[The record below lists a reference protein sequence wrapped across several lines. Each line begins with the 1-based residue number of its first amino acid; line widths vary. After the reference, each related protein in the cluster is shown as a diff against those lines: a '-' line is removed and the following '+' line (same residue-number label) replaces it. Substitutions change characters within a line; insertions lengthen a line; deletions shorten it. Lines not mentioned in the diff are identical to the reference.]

1 MFGLPEI
8 NCVRHASE
16 VVCVSIGANL
26 LLPMAP
32 GILRRFLEDIET
44 DPGKIVQTEFAGVA
58 DCLCE
63 KDLKAI
69 GVACQKVEKRKSE
82 CACASGRYWRYSEVL
97 SAFIGVFILWSNW
110 IEIPCIAAWC
120 PILLMPAVVAVAWP
134 CLCYNWHLFRLQ
146 RAIKKA
152 FRHARKQK
160 RQQNKEREID
170 NDEYINQFVTN
181 AMNAAGKR

>member
-1 MFGLPEI
+1 
-8 NCVRHASE
+8 
-16 VVCVSIGANL
+16 
-26 LLPMAP
+26 
-32 GILRRFLEDIET
+32 
-44 DPGKIVQTEFAGVA
+44 
-58 DCLCE
+58 
-63 KDLKAI
+63 
-69 GVACQKVEKRKSE
+69 
-82 CACASGRYWRYSEVL
+82 
-97 SAFIGVFILWSNW
+97 
-110 IEIPCIAAWC
+110 
-120 PILLMPAVVAVAWP
+120 MPAVVAVAWP